1 MEYQYP
7 LSMDWSTEEIID
19 VVKFYES
26 VEKAYEKSI
35 ERDEFMNLYK
45 RFKEI
50 VPSKAE
56 EKTIDKEFLEMS
68 GYSIYRTQKKA
79 RESAQ
84 GEKIS
89 MNR

>member
-19 VVKFYES
+19 VVKFYEA

-35 ERDEFMNLYK
+35 ERDEFMSQYK

-50 VPSKAE
+50 VPGKAE
-56 EKTIDKEFLEMS
+56 EKTIDKEFQEMS
-68 GYSIYRTQKKA
+68 GYSIYRTQKRA
-79 RESAQ
+79 REAAS
-84 GEKIS
+84 GDKIS
-89 MNR
+89 MKK